1 MNENYSCLKAVLDA
15 AFEQAS
21 AGKGAERHGQGG
33 DLDFMEQPMM
43 SISALLNSDGG
54 LAYQAIKKIVE
65 ARGMKEFARQEREL
79 LGAINYIAGMIM
91 HLRRI
96 DQQQR
101 GDADFDNAAQQFE
114 SLTGCCSH
122 GEAVNQ
128 ERRHK
133 ISIVIPKEMLSPEF
147 MQEFRENAERYFK
160 ANQNPLNLAPQQAG
174 ITANTIMMVEK
185 LKEKM
190 VSPPDP
196 DHFAGHEDV
205 ACVVNAGGYWAT
217 ANNYPDLYARRFV
230 DVVKSQAMLNP
241 GKTIMANMIGYHDGY
256 NLDLTSQ
263 RDYILELLDRGGMF
277 TVTTYP
283 QKSLIHSLRVVYN
296 HK

>member
-114 SLTGCCSH
+114 SLTGCETGGRH
-122 GEAVNQ
+122 T
-128 ERRHK
+128 RHK
-133 ISIVIPKEMLSPEF
+133 VSFVIPKEMLSPELA
-147 MQEFRENAERYFK
+147 QAFRDLRGKVDQHLK
-160 ANQNPLNLAPQQAG
+160 ANQNPLNLEPQQPA
-174 ITANTIMMVEK
+174 INADMIMMVNK
-185 LKEKM
+185 MQEKM
-190 VSPPDP
+190 VRPP
-196 DHFAGHEDV
+196 
-205 ACVVNAGGYWAT
+205 NAGDDIAVVINAGEYWDAG
-217 ANNYPDLYARRFV
+217 NKHPELYARRFV
-230 DVVKSQAMLNP
+230 DVIKSQAMLTP
-241 GKTIMANMIGYHDGY
+241 GKTVACNMISHHDGY
-256 NLDLTSQ
+256 TLDLLSQ
-263 RDYILELLDRGGMF
+263 RDYILELLDRGGMY
-277 TVTTYP
+277 TVTTFP
-283 QKSLIHSLRVVYN
+283 QKSMRHALRVVYN
-296 HK
+296 H